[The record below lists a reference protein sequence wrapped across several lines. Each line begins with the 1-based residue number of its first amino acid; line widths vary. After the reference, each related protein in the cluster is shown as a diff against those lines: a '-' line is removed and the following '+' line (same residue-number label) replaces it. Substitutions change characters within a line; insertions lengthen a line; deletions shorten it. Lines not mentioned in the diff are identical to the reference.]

1 VESEVVK
8 GVVDLLGRPIN
19 VNHLDHCR
27 GQNARERRRALRGLA
42 SPVKIR
48 RPEVLGRSNILVA
61 KVAGRELVGNGLH
74 GTVQRLLEQGEVRTM
89 PCEEEDR
96 RMRAVSAKAARG
108 LPVGGAGHAVP
119 GLVRHAVDAGDL
131 IVRLQLVLVEALVVC
146 KAEKQQ
152 IELVWEI
159 TLEVSQLATE
169 RDGSCVWWT
178 VISISSL

>member
-1 VESEVVK
+1 
-8 GVVDLLGRPIN
+8 
-19 VNHLDHCR
+19 
-27 GQNARERRRALRGLA
+27 
-42 SPVKIR
+42 
-48 RPEVLGRSNILVA
+48 
-61 KVAGRELVGNGLH
+61 
-74 GTVQRLLEQGEVRTM
+74 
-89 PCEEEDR
+89 
-96 RMRAVSAKAARG
+96 
-108 LPVGGAGHAVP
+108 
-119 GLVRHAVDAGDL
+119 VDAGDL